1 METKKINSR
10 VAAQIKNIFKA
21 NENDYNRLKKI
32 NNKIADLEAE
42 RKEIEENIAL
52 TEQRVKNITGGYTS
66 DQIIQVVVIPKFEED
81 GVTPKFDKNGYPM
94 KDKKYT
100 YRYPET
106 IVPLEEATAEE
117 VSASV
122 DEVKNDTEGADNDI
136 YAPLDV
142 ALAFEPDT
150 LQTHPSK

>member
-1 METKKINSR
+1 METRKINSR

-21 NENDYNRLKKI
+21 NENDYNRLEKI

-81 GVTPKFDKNGYPM
+81 GVTPKLGKNGYPM

-106 IVPLEEATAEE
+106 IVPPVEEATAEE

-136 YAPLDV
+136 DAPLDE

-150 LQTHPSK
+150 L